1 MDNIVK
7 IECITEEII
16 KSKKT
21 GKTYK
26 TMDDFLKENKMED
39 LQNDEE
45 LSIENKYLE
54 YTKGYIKKNDT
65 LQIDY
70 DWIYYYIYIIL
81 FIDGNLDLYN
91 SIVVKLIHDSDFL
104 DEDKKEKIKM
114 IMINC
119 GKTPDV

>member
-39 LQNDEE
+39 LQRD
-45 LSIENKYLE
+45 LKITVAS
-54 YTKGYIKKNDT
+54 
-65 LQIDY
+65 LQVI
-70 DWIYYYIYIIL
+70 
-81 FIDGNLDLYN
+81 
-91 SIVVKLIHDSDFL
+91 
-104 DEDKKEKIKM
+104 
-114 IMINC
+114 
-119 GKTPDV
+119 GKTK